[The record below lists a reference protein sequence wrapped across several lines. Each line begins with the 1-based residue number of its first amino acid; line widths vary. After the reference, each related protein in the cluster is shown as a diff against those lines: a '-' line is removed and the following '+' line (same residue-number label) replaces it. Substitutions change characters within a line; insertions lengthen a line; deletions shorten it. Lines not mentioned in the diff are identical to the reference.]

1 MKYRTIIFMLCVL
14 ISFGLSSCFNE
25 YEYQGDYPA
34 LQTMAVNNI
43 LGVSGGYSDV
53 IDITETDMQGR
64 TLFYFE
70 SSAII
75 KYHSDS
81 MKFGN
86 ISAYLIAQYFDED
99 YVYFYPDYNFIMAST
114 VEELTDEKISELK
127 NKNDWGL
134 EINRDKCIKK
144 KIQTVKPDFDPW
156 TVASVPK
163 SILEKAYGI
172 INQDSIYDYYTA
184 IYLTS
189 DSYGRHIYMFAVCTK
204 GDSDWNNGER
214 DVYVVIFDLLGKVE
228 NEIDILKLEDC
239 YNYQDE
245 LKAFKEENGW
255 EVPRE

>member
-86 ISAYLIAQYFDED
+86 ISA
-99 YVYFYPDYNFIMAST
+99 
-114 VEELTDEKISELK
+114 
-127 NKNDWGL
+127 
-134 EINRDKCIKK
+134 
-144 KIQTVKPDFDPW
+144 
-156 TVASVPK
+156 
-163 SILEKAYGI
+163 
-172 INQDSIYDYYTA
+172 
-184 IYLTS
+184 
-189 DSYGRHIYMFAVCTK
+189 
-204 GDSDWNNGER
+204 
-214 DVYVVIFDLLGKVE
+214 LL
-228 NEIDILKLEDC
+228 NTH
-239 YNYQDE
+239 
-245 LKAFKEENGW
+245 
-255 EVPRE
+255 